1 MRQSKVQGTCASHQ
15 DTHPIYCPPRASYHW
30 SGKSWDTSCAVV
42 AARLQQST
50 AHWPTLSASVTL
62 LNLLTGPFVRVGVI
76 QNNNLLWRVL
86 LQGLC
91 LVLPPKQELINIKR
105 FEQLELE
112 GIGACDSGIIPNCF
126 PNMERLS
133 YNSVTVGRKDC
144 KVES

>member
-1 MRQSKVQGTCASHQ
+1 M
-15 DTHPIYCPPRASYHW
+15 
-30 SGKSWDTSCAVV
+30 
-42 AARLQQST
+42 
-50 AHWPTLSASVTL
+50 
-62 LNLLTGPFVRVGVI
+62 
-76 QNNNLLWRVL
+76 
-86 LQGLC
+86 
-91 LVLPPKQELINIKR
+91 LPPKQELINIKR

>member
-1 MRQSKVQGTCASHQ
+1 MLHITGLERVGI
-15 DTHPIYCPPRASYHW
+15 HPALSLLLVCSNQLLT
-30 SGKSWDTSCAVV
+30 G
-42 AARLQQST
+42 
-50 AHWPTLSASVTL
+50 PTLSASVTL